1 MNVKLRQ
8 LITKVPPRH
17 VQPQQ
22 GEKEEEGVA
31 QHKRSKEL
39 CSFVQ
44 QQLLQLCKDK
54 ERRRKK
60 RISRPLCIFTQ
71 DHRAQKQSDPVMIF
85 QWEVFDDFGFWY
97 QEEGA
102 LPNKIK
108 GLFQGANSSYEAT
121 TGAAQECRRWKPAEA
136 HTDFK
141 AGDTLSVFSGKKPC
155 LADAGGV
162 WFASGLFRSSLKP
175 GARSESL
182 PLLLLGL
189 SDEEGQGYGREG
201 EESRSCSWR
210 HLSSA
215 HEDTHSDTRRI
226 TQTLLSLIG
235 SLANPPSLP
244 LIHTLLSPR
253 RRVAIHYRGST
264 SEGLGAAVSGS
275 KKPSCM
281 TSPATCSPE
290 QMFQESDC

>member
-17 VQPQQ
+17 VQLQQ

-54 ERRRKK
+54 VRRRRK

-71 DHRAQKQSDPVMIF
+71 VHRSKVTQWWIFIERSLISGGGGFAKQNKRTVSRSKHELWSNNGGHSRVQKMKTCWS
-85 QWEVFDDFGFWY
+85 
-97 QEEGA
+97 
-102 LPNKIK
+102 
-108 GLFQGANSSYEAT
+108 
-121 TGAAQECRRWKPAEA
+121 
-136 HTDFK
+136 TDFK

-155 LADAGGV
+155 LANTGGVGGWGV

-175 GARSESL
+175 GAWSESL
-182 PLLLLGL
+182 ALLLLGL
-189 SDEEGQGYGREG
+189 SDEEGQGYGGEG
-201 EESRSCSWR
+201 EESRSCSRR
-210 HLSSA
+210 HSSSV
-215 HEDTHSDTRRI
+215 HEDTHLDTRRI

-244 LIHTLLSPR
+244 LIHTPLSPQR
-253 RRVAIHYRGST
+253 CVAIHYRGSA
-264 SEGLGAAVSGS
+264 SEGLGAAVWGS
-275 KKPSCM
+275 KKPPVWPHLL
-281 TSPATCSPE
+281 PAHLSKCFKS
-290 QMFQESDC
+290 QMLK

>member
-44 QQLLQLCKDK
+44 QQLLQLCEDK
-54 ERRRKK
+54 VRRRRK

-71 DHRAQKQSDPVMIF
+71 DHRAQIF

-108 GLFQGANSSYEAT
+108 RLFQGANSSYEAT

-136 HTDFK
+136 QI
-141 AGDTLSVFSGKKPC
+141 
-155 LADAGGV
+155 
-162 WFASGLFRSSLKP
+162 LK
-175 GARSESL
+175 L
-182 PLLLLGL
+182 V
-189 SDEEGQGYGREG
+189 
-201 EESRSCSWR
+201 
-210 HLSSA
+210 
-215 HEDTHSDTRRI
+215 THSVSSQAKSPAL
-226 TQTLLSLIG
+226 QTWGGRTVG
-235 SLANPPSLP
+235 SLVRQWPVQVEPETGSSVRVIALAAAR
-244 LIHTLLSPR
+244 LEWWGRTRLWR
-253 RRVAIHYRGST
+253 RGRG
-264 SEGLGAAVSGS
+264 
-275 KKPSCM
+275 
-281 TSPATCSPE
+281 
-290 QMFQESDC
+290 ESQL